1 MGEDD
6 AHGIGEVVIPDIAE
20 DGDIYRPLRPAVNPF
35 LRKPPGLAA
44 EDEDIFY
51 WSCPY
56 QTGHASN
63 LFESLRNSRGD
74 LIFSAL

>member
-1 MGEDD
+1 MEITFRKET
-6 AHGIGEVVIPDIAE
+6 AVQINVEHLKVLANKR
-20 DGDIYRPLRPAVNPF
+20 DGPYQSATLHIEQCKVF
-35 LRKPPGLAA
+35 L
-44 EDEDIFY
+44 

>member
-1 MGEDD
+1 VLVQERVNGKMLITHNDTSLKFKE
-6 AHGIGEVVIPDIAE
+6 ITT
-20 DGDIYRPLRPAVNPF
+20 RP
-35 LRKPPGLAA
+35 
-44 EDEDIFY
+44 E

-74 LIFSAL
+74 LIFSALCG